1 MENPGR
7 QSNPPDAGAN
17 AGQPVFFSAS
27 AHRWRLFLGVVRIGF
42 CLAVIVGGVA
52 ALTMMHSSEVQRPI
66 LPVGNAVFRQV
77 LEPKRIASLEHSA
90 NGAYERARPT
100 LTNDADFD
108 YAKVIASD
116 PVAARPVK
124 SPIRAAFLPADDDAA
139 WFSLLRHADQ
149 LNLAFPAWLAVPE
162 DGAVVQLEPDARTLR
177 FLRARRMPIVP
188 VLADDP
194 GGRAEDLNVRR
205 ILAGAE
211 ERRRF
216 IASIVEV
223 LRRERLSGVNVFF
236 PSLDREEHALLV
248 SFLGELAA
256 AAKPEKLLVMVTLPA
271 FRSGRVV
278 DLAVPLAAL
287 GGIADYVVLLAHDGH
302 TFDTMPG
309 PIAPPTE
316 VSAVLD
322 AALRQVPPEKLILS
336 VASHGYNWPEE
347 QEGRPVSYSEALE
360 NARES
365 GAAVRFGGADSALHF
380 QTKHELTRRRE
391 VFLADAASAF
401 NTLRLAADRGLSGV
415 TLAKLGSEDGRVWE
429 FFGRELSLE
438 ALRRQPVD
446 SQRLQRPE
454 AGADID
460 YLGEGDVM
468 EVTARA
474 APGRIA
480 VKFDAARQMIVAQD
494 YLELPSA
501 FVVRRWGKVPKKI
514 VLTFDDGPDPR
525 FTPGILD
532 ILERER
538 VPGTFFVVGLNA
550 EMNLPLLRRM
560 YAGGHEIGNHT
571 FSHPNLSLVGTE
583 RLAVELQSTRRL
595 IESVTGHSTILF
607 RPPFNA
613 DSEPATVAELL
624 PVLAAQEQRYLTIGE
639 SIDPRD
645 WEPGIKADQIVAR
658 LSEQPDGNSILLLHD
673 AGGNRAETVKALP
686 GIIRHY
692 QAQGCTF
699 TTVAGLLGLSRDE
712 VMPPLRSA
720 TDRWLVGF
728 NWQVAVLLAASAKLL
743 AWLFIVA
750 TVLSIVRTLAVA
762 TLAIIQMRRR
772 RREAVAQVSNLLC
785 RRLPVGRASGLRARL
800 ADWKSA
806 IQQTGSLR
814 YAWRTASACDPS
826 ALPAPASGA
835 PGTPRTVPLV
845 SVIVP
850 AFNEEVTCEASVRRL
865 LAGDWPAMEI
875 IFVDDGSRDRTFEII
890 RAAFANEPRVRA
902 FTKPNGGKASA
913 LDYGIE
919 RAAGDYLVCID
930 ADTQLAPDAIGEL
943 MRAFADPRVVAVAG
957 NVKIGNEVNLLT
969 RWQAIEYITSQSFD
983 RHAFDLLNGIMV
995 VPGAIGAFRKDAVL
1009 RAGGFTTD
1017 TLAEDCELTVRLLR
1031 AGGVVRYQPSAIAR
1045 TEAPETLRAFLK
1057 QRFRW
1062 CFGILQSV
1070 WKHRDAA
1077 FHPRFKGLGMAAL
1090 PNANRI
1096 QFLLPAIAPIA
1107 DLTMIVSLFAG
1118 FWRETMGY
1126 YVVFTLVD
1134 LLGGVLAFHF
1144 EKEHMGRLWA
1154 LIPQR
1159 FGYRQIMYFVL
1170 FRAFLA
1176 ALRGRLVGWGVLRR
1190 TGHGMVKVEGGR

>member
-1 MENPGR
+1 MENSGR
-7 QSNPPDAGAN
+7 QSNSTDAGTN

-27 AHRWRLFLGVVRIGF
+27 AHRWRLFLGVVRTGF

-52 ALTMMHSSEVQRPI
+52 ALTMMHSSEVKRPV

-90 NGAYERARPT
+90 NVAYERARPT
-100 LTNDADFD
+100 MTNDADFD
-108 YAKVIASD
+108 YARVITST
-116 PVAARPVK
+116 PVAARHVQ

-149 LNLAFPAWLAVPE
+149 INLAFPAWLAVPE
-162 DGAVVQLEPDARTLR
+162 DGAAVQLEADARTLR
-177 FLRARRMPIVP
+177 FLRARRLPIVP
-188 VLADDP
+188 TLADDP

-205 ILAGAE
+205 ILASAE
-211 ERRRF
+211 ERRQF

-223 LRRERLSGVNVFF
+223 LRRERFSGVNVFF

-256 AAKPEKLLVMVTLPA
+256 AAKPEKFLVVVTLPA
-271 FRSGRVV
+271 FRLGRAV
-278 DLAVPLAAL
+278 DLAAPIAAL
-287 GGIADYVVLLAHDGH
+287 GGIADYVVLLAHDEH

-309 PIAPPTE
+309 AIAPPTE
-316 VSAVLD
+316 VAAVLD

-347 QEGRPVSYSEALE
+347 EEGRPVSYSEALE

-380 QTKHELTRRRE
+380 GTKDELARRRQ

-401 NTLRLAADRGLSGV
+401 NTLRLAADRGLSGAA
-415 TLAKLGSEDGRVWE
+415 LAKLGSEDGRVWE

-480 VKFDAARQMIVAQD
+480 VKLDAARQMIVAQD

-501 FVVRRWGKVPKKI
+501 FVVRRWGKVPNKI

-525 FTPGILD
+525 FTPRILD
-532 ILERER
+532 ILEREQ

-624 PVLAAQEQRYLTIGE
+624 PVLAAQEQRYLTIAE

-645 WEPGIKADQIVAR
+645 WEPGIKAEQIIAR

-692 QAQGCTF
+692 RAQGCTF

-712 VMPPLRSA
+712 VMPPLRST

-728 NWQVAVLLAASAKLL
+728 NWQVAALLAAGARLL

-772 RREAVAQVSNLLC
+772 RREAVAGPL
-785 RRLPVGRASGLRARL
+785 G
-800 ADWKSA
+800 
-806 IQQTGSLR
+806 
-814 YAWRTASACDPS
+814 
-826 ALPAPASGA
+826 APASGPARRDCFPAELAGPEAGA
-835 PGTPRTVPLV
+835 PGTSCAGLEDGAPLV

-913 LDYGIE
+913 LNYGIE

-1090 PNANRI
+1090 PNAI
-1096 QFLLPAIAPIA
+1096 LFQFLLPAIAPIA

-1118 FWRETMGY
+1118 FWRETLGY

-1144 EKEHMGRLWA
+1144 EKERMGRLWA

-1176 ALRGRLVGWGVLRR
+1176 ALRGRLVGWGVLSR
-1190 TGHGMVKVEGGR
+1190 TGHAQGVMEGGK